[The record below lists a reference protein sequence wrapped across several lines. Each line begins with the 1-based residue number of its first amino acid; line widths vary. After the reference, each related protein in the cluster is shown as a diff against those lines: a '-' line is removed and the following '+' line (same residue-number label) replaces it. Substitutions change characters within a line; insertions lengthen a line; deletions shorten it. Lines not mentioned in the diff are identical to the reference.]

1 MNHKILMETESP
13 ELSKSLHETGEI
25 APKAVKTADC
35 KSDAEWYFQQSEAS
49 REFYEVFFDTCHKY
63 DVSWSQASPVVKEL
77 ISDLVQLTL
86 DRNAAERKLRSALSV
101 DGMFYPE

>member
-1 MNHKILMETESP
+1 MNRKISAEINAPECNESLCGIVEPTP
-13 ELSKSLHETGEI
+13 EAI
-25 APKAVKTADC
+25 KTPDYQ
-35 KSDAEWYFQQSEAS
+35 SDAEWYFRQSEAS

-77 ISDLVQLTL
+77 ISDLVQLTF

-101 DGMFYPE
+101 DGMCSPK

>member
-77 ISDLVQLTL
+77 ISCRSTSHSVFGGA
-86 DRNAAERKLRSALSV
+86 DRVGAFSCLEL
-101 DGMFYPE
+101 

>member
-25 APKAVKTADC
+25 APKALKTADC

-63 DVSWSQASPVVKEL
+63 NMIWSQTPPVVREL
-77 ISDLVQLTL
+77 ISDLVKLTL
-86 DRNAAERKLRSALSV
+86 DRNAVEHKLRAALYSN
-101 DGMFYPE
+101 DALPPK